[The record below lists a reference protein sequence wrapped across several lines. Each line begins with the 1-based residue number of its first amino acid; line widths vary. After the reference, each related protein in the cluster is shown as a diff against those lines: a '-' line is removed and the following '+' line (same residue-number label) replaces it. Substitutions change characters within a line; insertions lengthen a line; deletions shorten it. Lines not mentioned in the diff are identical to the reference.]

1 MVKSFA
7 TRDSHRSAV
16 MTWRWWLFSV
26 AAMSLAPAIGSP
38 RTAQASS
45 PEKALRFGVM
55 AEEAREPDH
64 VLSVFEPFIKL
75 LRSRLLPHRIRVPEM
90 LVARDIED
98 LSQRVRQ
105 GEVDLVLETVFPSLL
120 LKERSSSLEPRMVVV
135 RAGQREYRSVFFTTK
150 EASIQKLAD
159 LQGRTLVLQALRSTS
174 AFAVPK
180 AELAAR
186 GIRLLP
192 NDDPRPDAKA
202 VRYVLASSEVN
213 QAVWVL
219 HGRGAAGAFNEG
231 DWQAL
236 PQAVRSQLRVFH
248 ETRPLLRALLS
259 MRTQVDP
266 AVRARAEEVLLHFD
280 GDAEGRDVLAK
291 TTAIT
296 RFERLTP
303 SDRDGL
309 RQWEAVLRGAGGNP

>member
-1 MVKSFA
+1 M
-7 TRDSHRSAV
+7 TRRC
-16 MTWRWWLFSV
+16 WLFGIV
-26 AAMSLAPAIGSP
+26 AMSLAPGTGSP
-38 RTAQASS
+38 RATQAPS

-55 AEEAREPDH
+55 AEEAREPDR
-64 VLSVFEPFIKL
+64 VLRVFEPFIEL
-75 LRSRLLPHRIRVPEM
+75 LRSRLLPHGIRVPEM
-90 LVARDIED
+90 LVARDIDD
-98 LSQRVRQ
+98 LSQRIRQ
-105 GEVDLVLETVFPSLL
+105 GQVDLLIETVFPSLM
-120 LKERSSSLEPRMVVV
+120 LKERSACLDPSMVVV

-150 EASIQKLAD
+150 EAPIQKLAD
-159 LQGRTLVLQALRSTS
+159 LQGRILVLQALRSTS

-186 GIRLLP
+186 GMRVLP

-202 VRYVLASSEVN
+202 VRYVLAGAEVN

-236 PQAVRSQLRVFH
+236 PEGVRSQLRIFH

-259 MRTQVDP
+259 LRTKLDP
-266 AVRARAEEVLLHFD
+266 AIRARAEEVLLHLD
-280 GDAEGRDVLAK
+280 GDAEGREILAR
-291 TTAIT
+291 TTGIT

-303 SDRDGL
+303 RDRDGL
-309 RQWEAVLRGAGGNP
+309 RQSEAVLRGAGGSS